1 MSRNANKEFEYLMDH
16 YLLYHIDDLIDNVL
30 DDSEEDPHYSAVT
43 ANNLIKCY
51 VKVCSEWGMEPPFS
65 NAETYF
71 TWTNRSEAE
80 YRLFE
85 EKRTK
90 EQTYYIG
97 EIF

>member
-1 MSRNANKEFEYLMDH
+1 MSRNADKEFDYLMEE
-16 YLLYHIDDLIDNVL
+16 YLLYCIDDLIDNVL

-51 VKVCSEWGMEPPFS
+51 VKVCSEWGMEVPFF

-71 TWTNRSEAE
+71 GWSNRTAAE
-80 YRLFE
+80 YRRFE
-85 EKRTK
+85 EKRVK
-90 EQTYYIG
+90 EQMYYIG

>member
-1 MSRNANKEFEYLMDH
+1 
-16 YLLYHIDDLIDNVL
+16 
-30 DDSEEDPHYSAVT
+30 
-43 ANNLIKCY
+43 
-51 VKVCSEWGMEPPFS
+51 MEVPFF

-71 TWTNRSEAE
+71 GWTNRTMAE

-85 EKRTK
+85 EKRAK

>member
-1 MSRNANKEFEYLMDH
+1 MSRNADKEFEYLMGEH
-16 YLLYHIDDLIDNVL
+16 LLYYIDNLIDNIL
-30 DDSEEDPHYSAVT
+30 DDSEEDPRYSAVT
-43 ANNLIKCY
+43 ANNLIICF
-51 VKVCSEWGMEPPFS
+51 VKVASEWGMEVPFS

-71 TWTNRSEAE
+71 GWTNRTTAE

-85 EKRTK
+85 EKRAK